1 MAKEMKALT
10 INGETYEIVDE
21 YARSHSG
28 SGSSAELE
36 DIRLGADGKKFGTA
50 GEAVRQQ
57 FRYVGGQIDHIEE
70 EIQNIDS
77 VFKDICYDSD
87 GYKYPTPGDTI
98 RMQFD
103 SVKHSIENID
113 ESIDHVIDLFDI
125 IEEEVYDARIGA
137 DGVEYETAGEAVRA
151 QMMTSV
157 TEIVTDDDVTKG
169 EYWYWWSEWTIGS
182 CAYDAWGKPE
192 KITTSS
198 DYFTYT
204 TKVKCGEKISTTAYF
219 DQNSESEK
227 CFVTND
233 EGYILEI
240 LPLTN
245 LNTIGEYTF
254 QNDGILYLSTHVG
267 YFPNNE
273 ILIYLKRIKQKYIAS
288 PSNAEVGQ
296 TLVVKEV
303 DKNGF
308 PVSWKTE
315 KPSSEEV
322 IDIRTGV
329 DGETYETAGE
339 AIRTQFSKLIRT
351 ITRTI
356 GFENTE
362 FEYGKVLYGGAY
374 RIGDVLSTVFGDGIY
389 NYYLF
394 RDVCVHKNEMLS
406 IANGWKLK
414 SDYFASVI
422 VTDYSHVIKKI
433 IPFDFFN
440 DGGKYI
446 AEEDVL
452 ITLSCEQYSVNT
464 TEIFHVKK
472 TVTYEPFVL
481 NAEDAEIYLT
491 SPTFGDEA
499 LNAIL
504 YGRQILVRVLNAS
517 GDNYVA
523 SYSPIYMYQ
532 LPNDKNNYLYL
543 FYLKDEKQN
552 IDLSALGLGT
562 IQVPLYGELKLLLS
576 ENYYKTP
583 LE

>member
-1 MAKEMKALT
+1 MSKEMKALT

-87 GYKYPTPGDTI
+87 GYKYSTPGDTI

-103 SVKHSIENID
+103 SVKYSMENID
-113 ESIDHVIDLFDI
+113 ESIDHVMDVFDI

-137 DGVEYETAGEAVRA
+137 DGVEYEKAGEAV
-151 QMMTSV
+151 
-157 TEIVTDDDVTKG
+157 
-169 EYWYWWSEWTIGS
+169 
-182 CAYDAWGKPE
+182 
-192 KITTSS
+192 
-198 DYFTYT
+198 
-204 TKVKCGEKISTTAYF
+204 
-219 DQNSESEK
+219 
-227 CFVTND
+227 
-233 EGYILEI
+233 
-240 LPLTN
+240 
-245 LNTIGEYTF
+245 
-254 QNDGILYLSTHVG
+254 
-267 YFPNNE
+267 
-273 ILIYLKRIKQKYIAS
+273 
-288 PSNAEVGQ
+288 
-296 TLVVKEV
+296 
-303 DKNGF
+303 
-308 PVSWKTE
+308 
-315 KPSSEEV
+315 
-322 IDIRTGV
+322 
-329 DGETYETAGE
+329 
-339 AIRTQFSKLIRT
+339 RTQFSKLIRT
-351 ITRTI
+351 TTRTI

-452 ITLSCEQYSVNT
+452 ITLSCEQYRVDT

-472 TVTYEPFVL
+472 TVAYEPFVL
-481 NAEDAEIYLT
+481 NAQDAEKYLT
-491 SPTFGDEA
+491 NPTFGDEA
-499 LNAIL
+499 LDAIL
-504 YGRQILVRVLNAS
+504 SGRQILVRVLNAS

-523 SYSPIYMYQ
+523 TYSPIYMYQ

-576 ENYYKTP
+576 ENYNKTP